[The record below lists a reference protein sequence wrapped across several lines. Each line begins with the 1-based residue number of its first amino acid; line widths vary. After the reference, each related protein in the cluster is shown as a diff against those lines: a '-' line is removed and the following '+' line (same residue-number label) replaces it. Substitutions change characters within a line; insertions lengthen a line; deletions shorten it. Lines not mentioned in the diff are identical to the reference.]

1 MFKSIKMAP
10 ADPILG
16 LSEIYNS
23 DERKHK
29 INLGI
34 GVYLDKIKNTP
45 VLTSVKQAEEWLL
58 KHETTKNYLSIE
70 GMHSFNTATQCL
82 LFGVNNNNSIISKER
97 IRTVQAPGGTG
108 ALRIAAEFIIKN
120 TKSKRI
126 WISNPSWVNHKNI
139 FLSAGFEICTYPYY
153 NNITHSLNFDEL
165 YSSLKN
171 VKPND
176 VVLFHCCCHNPT
188 GIDPNIEQWSILSEL
203 SEKNR
208 WLPLFDLAY
217 QGFSRGL
224 TEDIEGLYIFCKKN
238 TELIVCNSYS
248 KNFGL
253 YNERIGACSVIT
265 NNKDDA
271 DRVLSQLRVIIRG
284 NYSNP
289 PAHGAS
295 IVSLILNNK
304 NLRSI
309 WEEELKTMREHI
321 NYMRKLFF
329 NTLKN
334 NNENTDF
341 SFIKTQCGMFSF
353 IGLNENQVMNLRNKF
368 GIYLVGAGR
377 INLAGLSNDNIV
389 YVCRSIIKTMDEKII
404 TSK

>member
-1 MFKSIKMAP
+1 MFKSITMAP

-16 LSEIYNS
+16 LSEIY
-23 DERKHK
+23 DADKRKHK

-34 GVYLDKIKNTP
+34 GVYIDKIKNTP
-45 VLTSVKQAEEWLL
+45 VLASVKQAEEWLL

-82 LFGVNNNNSIISKER
+82 LFGVNDDDNNSSVISKER

-108 ALRIAAEFIIKN
+108 ALRIAAEFIVKN

-126 WISNPSWVNHKNI
+126 WISSPSWVNHKNI
-139 FLSAGFEICTYPYY
+139 FLAAGLEICTYPYY

-188 GIDPNIEQWSILSEL
+188 GIDPNIEQWNILSEL
-203 SEKNR
+203 SEKNG

-224 TEDIEGLYIFCKKN
+224 KEDIAGLYVFCKKN
-238 TELIVCNSYS
+238 AELIVCNSYS

-253 YNERIGACSVIT
+253 YNERIGACTIIT
-265 NNKDDA
+265 NNNDDSN
-271 DRVLSQLRVIIRG
+271 RVLSQLRVIIRG

-304 NLRSI
+304 NLRDI
-309 WEEELKTMREHI
+309 WEEELKNMREHI

-334 NNENTDF
+334 NNENIDF
-341 SFIKTQCGMFSF
+341 SFIKNQCGMFSF
-353 IGLNENQVMNLRNKF
+353 IGLNENQVMKLRNKF
-368 GIYLVGAGR
+368 GVYLVGAGR

-389 YVCRSIIKTMDEKII
+389 YVCRSIIKTLNEM
-404 TSK
+404 